1 MPLGWLLT
9 TSVGKAV
16 EKLEPLFIA
25 GGNVKMF
32 SCCGKQYD
40 NSSKKEKIEH
50 GITIWSSNSNSGYMP

>member
-40 NSSKKEKIEH
+40 TSSKKEKIEH
-50 GITIWSSNSNSGYMP
+50 EITI